1 MKALTAISIFA
12 LAVAMGCNQSPDTT
26 RQQAEHAT
34 EKAREEGK
42 KAVTELKKDTKEA
55 VDQTKAAA
63 EGVKQGLHTPDKPD
77 RPVDINS
84 ASKIRLQSL
93 PGVDEQTAD
102 RIIAGRPYSTKESLR
117 AKHVVS
123 AQEYAAIRSKVV
135 AQ

>member
-1 MKALTAISIFA
+1 MKALITISIFA
-12 LAVAMGCNQSPDTT
+12 LAVATGCNQSPDQT
-26 RQQAEHAT
+26 REQAEHAT

-42 KAVTELKKDTKEA
+42 TAVAELKKDTKEA
-55 VDQTKAAA
+55 VEQTKAAA

-93 PGVDEQTAD
+93 PGVDEETAD
-102 RIIAGRPYSTKESLR
+102 RIIAGRPYPTKESLR
-117 AKHVVS
+117 RKHVVS

-135 AQ
+135 VE